1 MPCRVD
7 IAGIGQMETED
18 ATQRDRV
25 SDAKNIRQC
34 KEMLSMGGH
43 DTLGT
48 TWLAGKTRLYVILRP
63 GHQFSLCP
71 LLSNTSFKIRSE
83 LLPLSSL
90 HLFDIKQLIF
100 QWFVNI
106 ILEFHTERDF
116 QWYQSRT
123 LSMPRWTLPKGTRGW
138 GRDGVPWSKG
148 ESWACR
154 RSNPKMPYEV
164 IGRQEVI
171 KEYLFFFKNFC
182 ACITLKDK
190 NTTIIVIVISC
201 KNCTVSGKFLELIF
215 HRIQRFILD

>member
-1 MPCRVD
+1 MPCRAD

-71 LLSNTSFKIRSE
+71 LLSITSFKIRSE

-90 HLFDIKQLIF
+90 HLFDIKQLICQMVCKHNF
-100 QWFVNI
+100 RVSYRKRFSMISIKDPLHATLNSPKRNAGLGSRRRSMVKRG
-106 ILEFHTERDF
+106 ILG
-116 QWYQSRT
+116 
-123 LSMPRWTLPKGTRGW
+123 MPPQQPQDAIWGHWETRGNQ
-138 GRDGVPWSKG
+138 RVL
-148 ESWACR
+148 
-154 RSNPKMPYEV
+154 V
-164 IGRQEVI
+164 
-171 KEYLFFFKNFC
+171 LF
-182 ACITLKDK
+182 
-190 NTTIIVIVISC
+190 
-201 KNCTVSGKFLELIF
+201 
-215 HRIQRFILD
+215 